1 MAPLTDNPNS
11 QIGGGRTPIYCAASY
26 GHTKIVKILAP
37 LKDNPNAPN
46 SWGQTPI
53 HAAAIYGHTEIVK
66 ILAPFPKLHFISEFQ
81 SRVNDK

>member
-1 MAPLTDNPNS
+1 MTDNPKS

>member
-1 MAPLTDNPNS
+1 MTDNPKS
-11 QIGGGRTPIYCAASY
+11 QIGGRRTPIYCAASY

>member
-1 MAPLTDNPNS
+1 MTDNPNS

>member
-1 MAPLTDNPNS
+1 MGEEL
-11 QIGGGRTPIYCAASY
+11 QF
-26 GHTKIVKILAP
+26 IVQH
-37 LKDNPNAPN
+37 PNAPN